1 MNSLHEVLPS
11 LVRLGAEFSG
21 INPLRVPEYLGP
33 ETVMPLASILATILG
48 FFLVFWRLIAKTVKK
63 VVRKVRG
70 LPDEMPPE
78 MEIEEAP
85 MEESSKTENISSQ

>member
-1 MNSLHEVLPS
+1 MNSIHEVAPS
-11 LVRLGAEFSG
+11 LSRLAAELSG
-21 INPLRVPEYLGP
+21 TNPLRVPEYLGP

-63 VVRKVRG
+63 VIRRARG

-78 MEIEEAP
+78 VEMEEAP
-85 MEESSKTENISSQ
+85 VDESSKTENISTQ